1 VPNFFVILSAAK
13 NFNLY
18 EVAMIVPGF
27 RFAAAAAGIKK
38 PGELDLALMVADAPA
53 AAAGVFTCN
62 RVKAAPVLISRER
75 LRAGRAQAIL
85 VNAGNANACTGP
97 EGMATARDTCRRA
110 AELLKIPERLVLPA
124 STGVIGAPLPED
136 RITQALPQLVSG
148 LNSDGLGEAA
158 RAIMTTDTRPKASLV
173 KGIIGGRE
181 FTLAG
186 IAKGSGMIHPDM
198 ATLLVFI
205 FTDAAATPKV
215 LKTLLRRALPVSFNR
230 VTVDGDTSTNDTI
243 LWLAGGKAGNALIEE
258 DSGSEMTALGEAL
271 NQVMGELAW
280 QVVAD
285 GEGARHAYKVLVQG
299 AATPAEAKKAAQTV
313 ALSPLVKTAMA
324 GEDVN
329 WGRIMAALGRAGAR
343 FDPERVEIAFGDCL
357 VVQNGRGLGPVAE
370 AAAQQVIKSGAFMI
384 TITLHAG
391 DFADYY
397 DTCDFTEDYIRINAS
412 YRS

>member
-1 VPNFFVILSAAK
+1 
-13 NFNLY
+13 
-18 EVAMIVPGF
+18 MIVPGF
-27 RFAAAAAGIKK
+27 KFAATAAAIKK
-38 PGELDLALMVADAPA
+38 PGVLDLALMVAETPA
-53 AAAGVFTCN
+53 AAAGVFTKN
-62 RVKAAPVLISRER
+62 RVKAAPVLITQDR

-85 VNAGNANACTGP
+85 VNAGNANACNGP
-97 EGMATARDTCRRA
+97 EGLAVARETCRAA
-110 AELLKIPERLVLPA
+110 AELLHIPERLVLPS
-124 STGVIGAPLPED
+124 STGVIGAPLPGD
-136 RITQALPQLVSG
+136 RILQALPQLVAG
-148 LNSDGLGEAA
+148 LNPDGLGEVA

-173 KGIIGGRE
+173 KGMIDGKE

-205 FTDAAATPKV
+205 FTDAAASPKV
-215 LKTLLRRALPVSFNR
+215 LKTLLRQALPTSFNR
-230 VTVDGDTSTNDTI
+230 ITVDGDTSTNDTI
-243 LWLAGGKAGNALIEE
+243 LLMASGRAGNAVIQEP
-258 DSGSEMTALGEAL
+258 GPAMAALGEAVT
-271 NQVMGELAW
+271 QVMGELAR

-285 GEGARHAYKVLVQG
+285 GEGARHVYRVEVKG
-299 AATPAEAKKAAQTV
+299 AATPAEAKKAALTV

-343 FDPERVEIAFGDCL
+343 FNPERVDIAFGAHP

-370 AAAQQVIKSGAFMI
+370 AAAQQVIKSGAFTV
-384 TITLHAG
+384 TIRLNAG

-397 DTCDFTEDYIRINAS
+397 DTCDFTEDYIRINAD

>member
-1 VPNFFVILSAAK
+1 
-13 NFNLY
+13 
-18 EVAMIVPGF
+18 MIVPGF
-27 RFAAAAAGIKK
+27 RFAATAASIKK
-38 PGELDLALMVADAPA
+38 PGVLDLALMVADTPA
-53 AAAGVFTCN
+53 AAAGVFTRN
-62 RVKAAPVLISRER
+62 RVKAAPVLITKDR
-75 LRAGRAQAIL
+75 LRKGLAQAIL
-85 VNAGNANACTGP
+85 VNAGNANACNGP
-97 EGMATARDTCRRA
+97 EGLATARETCRA
-110 AELLKIPERLVLPA
+110 AAKLLNIPERLVLPS
-124 STGVIGAPLPED
+124 STGVIGAPLPGD
-136 RITQALPQLVSG
+136 RIIQGLPQLVAG
-148 LNSDGLGEAA
+148 LNPDGLGEVA

-173 KGIIGGRE
+173 KGIIDGKE

-215 LKTLLRRALPVSFNR
+215 LKTLLRQALTKSFNR
-230 VTVDGDTSTNDTI
+230 ITVDGDTSTNDTI
-243 LWLAGGKAGNALIEE
+243 LLLAGGRAGNAVINAAGA
-258 DSGSEMTALGEAL
+258 SMSALSEAL
-271 NQVMGELAW
+271 SRVMGDLAR

-285 GEGARHAYKVLVQG
+285 GEGARHVYRIMIEG
-299 AATPAEAKKAAQTV
+299 AATPAEAKKAALTV

-343 FDPERVEIAFGDCL
+343 FDPERVEIAFGPHP

-370 AAAQQVIKSGAFMI
+370 AAAQQVIKSASFTV
-384 TITLHAG
+384 TIRLNAG

-397 DTCDFTEDYIRINAS
+397 DTCDLTEDYIRINAS